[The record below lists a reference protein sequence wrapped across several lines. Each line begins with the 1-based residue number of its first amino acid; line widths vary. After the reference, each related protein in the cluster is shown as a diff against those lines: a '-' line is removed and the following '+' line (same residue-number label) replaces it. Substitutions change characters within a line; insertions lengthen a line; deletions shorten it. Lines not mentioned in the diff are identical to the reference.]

1 MDLYLNKPIS
11 SEEIPI
17 MKRVFEN
24 DEKTA
29 FLDKGIFK
37 NSILLAECISD
48 IVSYLEDRPKLILFG
63 KICQQQRFVG
73 FFSNESS
80 GYKYSGETMFS
91 NILSS
96 SMEILLCKVNKIFG
110 SEFNGILVNKYKDG
124 NDYIG
129 QHSDDET
136 MLDPVGVVAISYGAS
151 RKFRIR
157 NKTDKKIVYEEN
169 TTHCGILHM
178 GGDFQKIYTHDIP
191 VQKKITEQRISF
203 TFRKH
208 IT

>member
-1 MDLYLNKPIS
+1 MDLYLNKQIS

-24 DEKTA
+24 NEKTA
-29 FLDKGIFK
+29 FLDKGIFN

-48 IVSYLEDRPKLILFG
+48 IESLLEERPKLILFG

-80 GYKYSGETMFS
+80 GYKYSGQKMFS
-91 NILSS
+91 NILSP

-129 QHSDDET
+129 QHSDDESR
-136 MLDPVGVVAISYGAS
+136 LDTVGVIAISHGAS

-157 NKTDKKIVYEEN
+157 TKTDKKIVYEEN
-169 TTHCGILHM
+169 TTHCGIIHM